1 MYPVRCV
8 HTILSC
14 KLWVSFTRSPGI
26 YLVTFGLCLHILWID
41 RSSAPGHRYVLT
53 AVTLALF
60 VFPTLRIAF
69 GIKHILD
76 AFVYYKGDGGPM
88 ELLSDISNWVNVMMG
103 LDYCCQTS
111 IADAFLVRGHIKY
124 RSLDAPEALLLS
136 A

>member
-1 MYPVRCV
+1 M
-8 HTILSC
+8 
-14 KLWVSFTRSPGI
+14 
-26 YLVTFGLCLHILWID
+26 
-41 RSSAPGHRYVLT
+41 
-53 AVTLALF
+53 ALF

-111 IADAFLVRGHIKY
+111 IADAFLVRGHTTKH
-124 RSLDAPEALLLS
+124 RPLDAPEELLLS
-136 A
+136 V